1 MRIVSLVAGAAFCLA
16 AVPAEACTTFC
27 LLDGGRV
34 VVGRNYDFEIGDGL
48 ILVNKRGV
56 ERRSGIAGQPAAQWV
71 SRYGSLTFNQFGRDS
86 PTGGVNE
93 AGLVVDV
100 LWLDGTRYPDADAR
114 PALGV
119 LEWIQ
124 YLLDTKASVA
134 EVLTGAEAVRVSG
147 RVPVH
152 YFIADAGGAAA
163 TLEFLDGRLVVHAG
177 PELPIPVLTNNRY
190 DQSAA
195 YAADKAGG
203 LPPAGAASLARFTR
217 ATAGIAAPTDGTDP
231 TDRAFAVLADVAQG
245 PWTRWSI
252 VYDLSRRRIHLRT
265 SANPARRSIDLAGLD
280 WSCRTPMK
288 MLDIDAG
295 SSGDVTAGFADYTA
309 AANEDLLRRSY
320 RGTSFIGDVP
330 DAVIAA
336 DARWPEASRCTEA
349 TTLH

>member
-1 MRIVSLVAGAAFCLA
+1 MRIVSLVASATFCLA
-16 AVPAEACTTFC
+16 AVPVEACTTFC

-134 EVLTGAEAVRVSG
+134 EVLAGGEAVRVSG

-152 YFIADAGGAAA
+152 YFVADAGGAAA
-163 TLEFLDGRLVVHAG
+163 TLEFLDGTLVAHAG
-177 PELPIPVLTNNRY
+177 PELPMPVLTNNRY

-195 YAADKAGG
+195 YAAGKTSG
-203 LPPAGAASLARFTR
+203 LLPAGAASLARFTR
-217 ATAGIAAPTDGTDP
+217 ATAGIAAPTAGTDP
-231 TDRAFAVLADVAQG
+231 ADRAFAVLADVAQG

-252 VYDLSRRRIHLRT
+252 VYDLSRRQIHLHT
-265 SANPARRSIDLAGLD
+265 GANPARRSIDLAGLD
-280 WSCRTPMK
+280 WSCRTPMM

-295 SSGDVTAGFADYTA
+295 PSGDITASFADYNA

-336 DARWPEASRCTEA
+336 DARWPEGSRCAEA
-349 TTLH
+349 ATLH